1 MRYIIPA
8 FLALIFCVSLFKKKP
23 SYELFIEGAS
33 DGLRIV
39 IKILPPILAV
49 MTSVYML
56 RASGAFDMLINFI
69 SPLTDKIGLPQGV
82 LPLCLI
88 RPLSGSGAIGILTD
102 TLNQYGADS
111 VTGKIASVICGST
124 ETTFYCLC
132 VYLSSTR
139 VKNSLKAVPCAVF
152 GDIIGIIMGIVT
164 IKMFNF

>member
-1 MRYIIPA
+1 M
-8 FLALIFCVSLFKKKP
+8 FLASILIFSFLRKKP
-23 SYELFIEGAS
+23 SYEMFIEGAS
-33 DGLRIV
+33 EGLTVI

-56 RASGAFDMLINFI
+56 RASGAFEMLINLI
-69 SPLTDKIGLPQGV
+69 TPVTDKMGLPEGV

-88 RPLSGSGAIGILTD
+88 RPLSGAGAIGILGD
-102 TLNQYGADS
+102 TLNQYGADTD
-111 VTGKIASVICGST
+111 TGKIASVICGST

-152 GDIIGIIMGIVT
+152 GDIIGIIMAVVT